1 MGICN
6 EIPKTK
12 YKKGENIETPK
23 KSYTAGE
30 YNETPKNNYTAQ
42 EYKELLEGNYPL
54 IEYNEKVKSKEES
67 NKKVK
72 RNMEAPQPVSFK
84 NNNIK
89 NIIKMK
95 LKIEKDDVN
104 KPTKILYN
112 IDEIY
117 DDCDLKV
124 LNESN
129 TELFINEKKYDYKT
143 YFIPEKEGIY
153 EIQLNIKILM
163 KNCCCLFFGLINLQS
178 LDLSSF
184 NTQNVTNMK
193 GMFYKCCNLQSLDLS
208 SFNTQN
214 VTNMRCMFYE
224 CENLQNLDLSS
235 FNTQKVTD
243 MSHMFYYCY
252 NLKNLNLLSFNTQ
265 KVENMDNMFY
275 NCSDLQ
281 SLDLSSFNTQNVTNM
296 NDMFYRAGLKR
307 VVVNVQDNN
316 LISYT
321 KGYYFEILY
330 A

>member
-1 MGICN
+1 MGMCN
-6 EIPKTK
+6 TTE
-12 YKKGENIETPK
+12 
-23 KSYTAGE
+23 E
-30 YNETPKNNYTAQ
+30 YNKTPENNH
-42 EYKELLEGNYPL
+42 PP
-54 IEYNEKVKSKEES
+54 IEKVKIEES
-67 NKKVK
+67 NKKDK
-72 RNMEAPQPVSFK
+72 SNMEAPQPVSFK

-95 LKIEKDDVN
+95 VKIEKDDVN

-112 IDEIY
+112 IDKIY
-117 DDCDLKV
+117 DDCDLKE

-129 TELFINEKKYDYKT
+129 TELYINEKKYDYKT
-143 YFIPEKEGIY
+143 YFTPEKEGIY

-163 KNCCCLFFGLINLQS
+163 KNCCYLFFGLKNLQS
-178 LDLSSF
+178 LDLTSF

-224 CENLQNLDLSS
+224 CQKLQNLDLSS

-265 KVENMDNMFY
+265 KVEYMDNMFY
-275 NCSDLQ
+275 YCSDLQ

-296 NDMFYRAGLKR
+296 NNMFGNTGLKR

-316 LISYT
+316 LISQT
-321 KGYYFEILY
+321 KDKSFEILY

>member
-1 MGICN
+1 MGMCN
-6 EIPKTK
+6 TTE
-12 YKKGENIETPK
+12 
-23 KSYTAGE
+23 E
-30 YNETPKNNYTAQ
+30 YNKTPENNH
-42 EYKELLEGNYPL
+42 PP
-54 IEYNEKVKSKEES
+54 IEKVKIEES
-67 NKKVK
+67 NKKDK
-72 RNMEAPQPVSFK
+72 SNMEAPQPVSFK

-95 LKIEKDDVN
+95 VKIEKDDVN

-112 IDEIY
+112 IDKIY
-117 DDCDLKV
+117 DDCDLKE

-129 TELFINEKKYDYKT
+129 TELYINEKKYDYKT
-143 YFIPEKEGIY
+143 YFTPEKEGIY

-163 KNCCCLFFGLINLQS
+163 KNCCCLFYS
-178 LDLSSF
+178 L
-184 NTQNVTNMK
+184 K
-193 GMFYKCCNLQSLDLS
+193 NLQSLDLS

-224 CENLQNLDLSS
+224 CQKLQNLDLSS

-265 KVENMDNMFY
+265 KVEYMDNMFY
-275 NCSDLQ
+275 NCFYLQ

-296 NDMFYRAGLKR
+296 NNMFGNTGLKR

-316 LISYT
+316 LISQT
-321 KGYYFEILY
+321 KDKSFEILY